1 MFNHSLY
8 RALIFFYPH
17 FIDRDLRYLR
27 LFLCSYFQEIFFYL
41 FFLHSVIFFIKST
54 RLHSDSILLPVSL
67 FFCCCCNFSY
77 LMNKTFMKLPL
88 FFQMTNFKL
97 FSLPKLSYTINFIF
111 IMITLMENR
120 NGKRK
125 KIVCGFFCWIYLCF
139 GIELACVRLCMYVCV
154 WARESIIYCPLC
166 YRIIS
171 HAEKFCL
178 ISGSF
183 LNIHVEWACELSLH

>member
-1 MFNHSLY
+1 MFLLSRDFLLFIFPSFCVFFSLNLLVY
-8 RALIFFYPH
+8 IQILFFYQFH
-17 FIDRDLRYLR
+17 Y
-27 LFLCSYFQEIFFYL
+27 
-41 FFLHSVIFFIKST
+41 
-54 RLHSDSILLPVSL
+54 

-88 FFQMTNFKL
+88 FSQMTNFKL

-125 KIVCGFFCWIYLCF
+125 KIVCGFFVGFICVL
-139 GIELACVRLCMYVCV
+139 ELSWRVCVYACMCVCV